1 MARSKLG
8 QCCSVTARETF
19 FRRGNWRKRNSKDRI
34 NVVVVVAPGAS
45 KARRNSSTPMVEA
58 REEEE
63 EPPARDQRKMRET
76 KEIG

>member
-19 FRRGNWRKRNSKDRI
+19 FRRGNWRRRNSKDRI
-34 NVVVVVAPGAS
+34 NVVVVALGAS